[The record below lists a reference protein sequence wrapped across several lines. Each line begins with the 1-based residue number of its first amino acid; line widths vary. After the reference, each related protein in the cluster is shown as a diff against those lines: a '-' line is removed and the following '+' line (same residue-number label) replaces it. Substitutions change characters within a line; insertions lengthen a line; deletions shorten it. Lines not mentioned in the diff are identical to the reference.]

1 MSDAE
6 EMENQGF
13 KVKDR
18 RRFHP
23 DGTPVSETGEAAAI
37 QAPASPASEPK
48 APAKAVVQELRE
60 IPADFSSLIL
70 SLAAGAHSGLGL
82 APHPMSGKVEKNL
95 SQAKYN
101 IDLLSLLEEKTRG
114 NLTPEEAQLVQA
126 ILYDLRMRFVE
137 AQSSS

>member
-23 DGTPVSETGEAAAI
+23 DGTPVSETEDAAAT
-37 QAPASPASEPK
+37 QASAPSEPE
-48 APAKAVVQELRE
+48 APAKAAPEQLRE

-82 APHPMSGKVEKNL
+82 APHPMSGKLEKNL

-101 IDLLSLLEEKTRG
+101 IDLLAVLEEKTRG